1 MRVYE
6 LVEDVD
12 IKIEMFEPIKSDVE
26 IYLPNV
32 ESVKAKLEDGI
43 LILTTPKE
51 SKGVKIN
58 IQ

>member
-12 IKIEMFEPIKSDVE
+12 IKIEMFEPIKSDIE